1 MIVEVSK
8 QDSSPLAH
16 SMIRG
21 LIQLGRIGSI
31 VAVFETDS
39 RTSFISMDLH
49 AARMV
54 PRRIDKRIYVIS
66 VHCAMSA
73 VIMMHTTALLEEAA
87 NVNIRVLL
95 SVVNFLSD
103 RTSPLYHVAIFL
115 CS

>member
-1 MIVEVSK
+1 MVVEVSK

-54 PRRIDKRIYVIS
+54 S
-66 VHCAMSA
+66 
-73 VIMMHTTALLEEAA
+73 
-87 NVNIRVLL
+87 
-95 SVVNFLSD
+95 
-103 RTSPLYHVAIFL
+103 
-115 CS
+115 